1 MLGTISQCTSQ
12 SLHHKEYPKEKPT
25 KPKYCLDLSKHNVQS
40 LIKDM
45 KIKAAQLLD
54 AGRWSMPSIWSH
66 LVLN

>member
-1 MLGTISQCTSQ
+1 MMGTISQRTSW

-25 KPKYCLDLSKHNVQS
+25 KPKYCLDLSKCNVRS

-54 AGRWSMPSIWSH
+54 AGRWSIPSIS
-66 LVLN
+66 